1 MDTMLDRF
9 FEETER
15 NVKENFKQYYVKV
28 SEMNGSFCV
37 LVKRRR
43 GKILGEKQKFL
54 LDTLQKLTEDI
65 YLKFPNRSFF
75 FEKNYFPYFKL
86 VKSYGNF
93 HFHFLGVIYR
103 DGFIFALLSTK
114 FIVSLNKLI
123 RFMSSF
129 KGQRESFVI
138 RDA

>member
-28 SEMNGSFCV
+28 SEMNGSFFV
-37 LVKRRR
+37 LVRRRR

-65 YLKFPNRSFF
+65 YLKFSNRSFF
-75 FEKNYFPYFKL
+75 FSKRIT
-86 VKSYGNF
+86 
-93 HFHFLGVIYR
+93 FL
-103 DGFIFALLSTK
+103 T
-114 FIVSLNKLI
+114 LNL
-123 RFMSSF
+123 
-129 KGQRESFVI
+129 
-138 RDA
+138 

>member
-15 NVKENFKQYYVKV
+15 NVKEIFKQYYVKV

-75 FEKNYFPYFKL
+75 FRKE
-86 VKSYGNF
+86 
-93 HFHFLGVIYR
+93 
-103 DGFIFALLSTK
+103 LLS
-114 FIVSLNKLI
+114 LL
-123 RFMSSF
+123 
-129 KGQRESFVI
+129 
-138 RDA
+138 

>member
-28 SEMNGSFCV
+28 SEMNGSFYV

-54 LDTLQKLTEDI
+54 LDTLQKLTKDI
-65 YLKFPNRSFF
+65 YLKFPNRSCFF
-75 FEKNYFPYFKL
+75 RKE
-86 VKSYGNF
+86 
-93 HFHFLGVIYR
+93 
-103 DGFIFALLSTK
+103 LLS
-114 FIVSLNKLI
+114 LL
-123 RFMSSF
+123 
-129 KGQRESFVI
+129 
-138 RDA
+138 

>member
-1 MDTMLDRF
+1 MLDRF

-43 GKILGEKQKFL
+43 GKILGDKQKFL

-75 FEKNYFPYFKL
+75 FRKE
-86 VKSYGNF
+86 
-93 HFHFLGVIYR
+93 
-103 DGFIFALLSTK
+103 LLS
-114 FIVSLNKLI
+114 LL
-123 RFMSSF
+123 
-129 KGQRESFVI
+129 
-138 RDA
+138 